1 MRSTRYFTLG
11 LVTIA
16 CTVSQHGAQIAR
28 TVRHF
33 PDSISHT
40 VNSTDVRQSIRFSHR
55 GQNSTRPTVAQ
66 RLCFSISDSKAVFM
80 VQNWFTNTPKENSMT
95 CVRFWSHSKGVS
107 SFESTPS
114 R

>member
-1 MRSTRYFTLG
+1 MVSTRYFTLG
-11 LVTIA
+11 FVTID
-16 CTVSQHGAQIAR
+16 CTLSQHGAQIAR

-40 VNSTDVRQSIRFSHR
+40 VNSTEDFQSIKFSHR
-55 GQNSTRPTVAQ
+55 GQNITRPTEAH

-80 VQNWFTNTPKENSMT
+80 VQNWFTNNPKENSMA

-114 R
+114 Q